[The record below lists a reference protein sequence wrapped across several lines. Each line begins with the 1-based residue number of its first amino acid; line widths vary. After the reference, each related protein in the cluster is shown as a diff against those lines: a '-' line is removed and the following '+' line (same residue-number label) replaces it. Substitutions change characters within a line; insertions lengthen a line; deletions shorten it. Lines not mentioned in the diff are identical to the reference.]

1 MSRGESLPRV
11 SEKQGNF
18 LQGLHLKYGRP
29 AFPLWLEVL
38 VMVEVVG
45 LRTRVILRPIRP
57 LSSDPSSS
65 WRSQHPD
72 HHIGEFIMISVGFF
86 KSSDYPDEPRPRL
99 LRAMLIERTE
109 EANDIAFRVQ
119 LCEDYIP
126 LDS

>member
-1 MSRGESLPRV
+1 MSRAESLPRV
-11 SEKQGNF
+11 SEKQGNL

-38 VMVEVVG
+38 GMLEVVS
-45 LRTRVILRPIRP
+45 LRTRAILRPIRP
-57 LSSDPSSS
+57 LSPNPSSS

-72 HHIGEFIMISVGFF
+72 HYIGVIVISVGGFF

-99 LRAMLIERTE
+99 LRAMLIERAE

-119 LCEDYIP
+119 LCEDYTP